1 MYLFLLFKTGSPT
14 LKDGYNK
21 IQRFG
26 KTNDDITD
34 LFIVCCPI
42 NKIVFK
48 IYRIM
53 YRENVTKERYF
64 IVYPTLKDCDYVL
77 IM

>member
-1 MYLFLLFKTGSPT
+1 MYLFLLFKTGLPT

-26 KTNDDITD
+26 KTNDYITGM
-34 LFIVCCPI
+34 FIVCCPI

-48 IYRIM
+48 IYRII
-53 YRENVTKERYF
+53 YRENVASESYQ
-64 IVYPTLKDCDYVL
+64 LHL
-77 IM
+77 

>member
-1 MYLFLLFKTGSPT
+1 MYLFLLFKTGLPT

-26 KTNDDITD
+26 KTNDYITGM
-34 LFIVCCPI
+34 FIVCCPI

-48 IYRIM
+48 IYLII
-53 YRENVTKERYF
+53 YRENVASESYQLQ
-64 IVYPTLKDCDYVL
+64 YDCLRNGNVPAP
-77 IM
+77 

>member
-26 KTNDDITD
+26 KINHYITG
-34 LFIVCCPI
+34 LFVVCCPI
-42 NKIVFK
+42 NKIIFK
-48 IYRIM
+48 KNIEIYTGK
-53 YRENVTKERYF
+53 NVASECYQ
-64 IVYPTLKDCDYVL
+64 LHL
-77 IM
+77 